1 MQSRLLSDVGTGW
14 SVVVTLSFCSKW
26 LAESMLQIAFHLSEL
41 LFQTTGSTQNRSG
54 LRLLLVFADE
64 EERWGEV
71 YSLGKPCLASAHSAH
86 FLLMLSGNML
96 SGNSNHTKSH
106 LVCSVDVFGAVAFE
120 TAF

>member
-1 MQSRLLSDVGTGW
+1 
-14 SVVVTLSFCSKW
+14 
-26 LAESMLQIAFHLSEL
+26 MLQIAFHLSEL
-41 LFQTTGSTQNRSG
+41 LSQTTGSTQNRSG

-86 FLLMLSGNML
+86 FLLMLSGN
-96 SGNSNHTKSH
+96 SNHTKSH